1 MPAIGQT
8 LSRQLMPQLA
18 DSKKF
23 VDHLKKQ
30 GIDFT
35 EKDFDT
41 SDLKSTQMDFDNL
54 KVFQM
59 MNSKEKK
66 SPIVV
71 SRDNHILDGHHRWI
85 ADHNMSGTTK
95 AFMVNLPILDLI
107 KQAHDYNN
115 QLNEEINHKDF
126 GPMMDS
132 FVSFASERLG
142 IKSLPKL
149 SYKDA
154 DKDFTSFGGYN
165 PSEKSIVVVTKNR
178 HPMDIFRTVAH
189 ELVHCKQD
197 EDGRIKDV
205 AKEGSTGSDIEN
217 EANAVAGQIMRW
229 YAKANPD
236 KFTLTNMVEE
246 TSLDEDLRKWFR
258 EKWVRYDTKG
268 NIKGPCA
275 REEGEGKPKCRPL
288 ASARAMSKKE
298 RAKSARRK
306 RRNDPVADRKGKGE
320 KPIFV
325 ATEEY
330 LTEKN
335 KPTNPELWARAKS
348 LAKQKFD
355 VYPCVTM
362 DSKAI
367 TKDGIKTYNE
377 LSVGDEIITYNIEK
391 NILEWDKITHLHFY
405 ESAPIKKIYKRTG
418 FCIRATDNHKWV
430 VKSGESYE
438 NVSLVETKN
447 INKRMRIITCASLLN
462 DSDVIL
468 EDWSKNDNWVS
479 KILSWPYNMREVYLA
494 SSIVYDGHDVGGSSK
509 IKGRHTFGFSQKNND
524 HFWATILAAY
534 LNGYH
539 VSFHEKTD
547 HISGASIIRNKPYH
561 STQNLIIEDDGIE
574 DVWCPTTKNQTWV
587 MIQNG
592 FITITGNSAYANGW
606 ASKWYKSKGGG
617 WKSVNESFDDFLKE
631 NKPSDREWGT
641 DSLTRIYADSTPGQT
656 FPVNPLF
663 EVKKKKF
670 VRKKK
675 LEEDGLLGSTL
686 DMYNTPY
693 TLPSNDGIGPE
704 YGNRYSGISGF
715 GAGVQSSTGTGYSY
729 PFGTLAEK
737 CGATYKKHLSEL
749 KDAPMGTVPKQGTD
763 PELSEESPAWQRK
776 EGKDPKGGLNKKGV
790 ASYRRENPGSKL
802 QTAVTTEPSKLKKG
816 SKKAKRR
823 LSFCRRMKGM
833 KKRLTSAKTARDP
846 DSRINK
852 ALRKWNCE

>member
-1 MPAIGQT
+1 MENKLEMPAIGQT

-355 VYPCVTM
+355 VYP
-362 DSKAI
+362 
-367 TKDGIKTYNE
+367 
-377 LSVGDEIITYNIEK
+377 
-391 NILEWDKITHLHFY
+391 
-405 ESAPIKKIYKRTG
+405 
-418 FCIRATDNHKWV
+418 
-430 VKSGESYE
+430 
-438 NVSLVETKN
+438 
-447 INKRMRIITCASLLN
+447 
-462 DSDVIL
+462 
-468 EDWSKNDNWVS
+468 
-479 KILSWPYNMREVYLA
+479 
-494 SSIVYDGHDVGGSSK
+494 
-509 IKGRHTFGFSQKNND
+509 
-524 HFWATILAAY
+524 
-534 LNGYH
+534 
-539 VSFHEKTD
+539 
-547 HISGASIIRNKPYH
+547 
-561 STQNLIIEDDGIE
+561 
-574 DVWCPTTKNQTWV
+574 
-587 MIQNG
+587 
-592 FITITGNSAYANGW
+592 SAYANGW

-663 EVKKKKF
+663 EVKKKKY

-802 QTAVTTEPSKLKKG
+802 QTAVTTDPSKLKKG